1 MSGPIRRKVQ
11 LMAAAAKT
19 LTIDAEAHVIADD
32 PAADHA
38 PGGSDNRWL
47 AEVWEAGEKRLRWN
61 RMYVG
66 CQSDDVPC
74 LLQFAG
80 KDDLIM
86 GLDYGHADTTSELAA
101 LSTFRSTSPVGQRI
115 ANKMLGD
122 NARTLYAL

>member
-11 LMAAAAKT
+11 LMATTAKT

-32 PAADHA
+32 PAAYHA
-38 PGGSDNRWL
+38 PGRSDNRWL
-47 AEVWEAGEKRLRWN
+47 AEVWEAGEGRLCWH

-66 CQSDDVPC
+66 CQSDDVPY
-74 LLQFAG
+74 LLKFAG
-80 KDDLIM
+80 EDNLIM
-86 GLDYGHADTTSELAA
+86 GSDYGHADTISESAA

-115 ANKMLGD
+115 ANKMFGD